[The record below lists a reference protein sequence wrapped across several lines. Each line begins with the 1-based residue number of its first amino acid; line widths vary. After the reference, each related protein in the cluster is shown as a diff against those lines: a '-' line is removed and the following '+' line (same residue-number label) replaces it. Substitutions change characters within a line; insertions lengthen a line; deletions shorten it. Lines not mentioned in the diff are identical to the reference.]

1 MMNAQQIRA
10 SRHRA
15 PRESHRGDH
24 LGKSLQHHQVV
35 PATMSS
41 DAGHTANRPHTLQRN
56 KLLSSTGGLRAS
68 STHHTHSGIG
78 NTISAPPK
86 DAKSLQKQGVYLH
99 QPAHSRI
106 KGGH

>member
-41 DAGHTANRPHTLQRN
+41 DAGHTANRPHTLERN

-86 DAKSLQKQGVYLH
+86 DAKSLQSKGVYLH